1 MNALP
6 SQFYVT
12 GTDTNVGKTMVSAL
26 LCKALGA
33 SYWKPIQAGLDQ
45 ETDSQR
51 VARLAQTEVFPETYR
66 IIRAASPHAAAQDEN
81 IRVELERFELP
92 TSKPLVVEGAGGLL
106 VPYAADPLRWQH
118 ELIHLLDLPVLVIA
132 RTGLGTLN
140 HSFLTH
146 RVLKSLN
153 IPCLGSILV
162 GPAHAENERDVAR
175 YTGLPVHARVEWS
188 EDVDKD
194 FDALATQLA
203 KDLRS

>member
-1 MNALP
+1 M
-6 SQFYVT
+6 
-12 GTDTNVGKTMVSAL
+12 
-26 LCKALGA
+26 
-33 SYWKPIQAGLDQ
+33 
-45 ETDSQR
+45 
-51 VARLAQTEVFPETYR
+51 
-66 IIRAASPHAAAQDEN
+66 
-81 IRVELERFELP
+81 
-92 TSKPLVVEGAGGLL
+92 EGAGGLL

-162 GPAHAENERDVAR
+162 GPAHAENERDVAL

-203 KDLRS
+203 KDLRSWSVVHLRNGGLTPLGQVTEAKGPFTISRTDEDFSMVFHRGG